1 LGPFT
6 AKNFATSI
14 APWIVSLDA
23 LEPFRCCSSAGPVQN
38 DPAPLPYLVDPTYDR
53 DAYDVKLEVAILPP
67 GETTPSPITRSNF
80 RHMYWNMKQQ
90 LVHHSVSG
98 CPMVPGDLLGSGTI
112 SGTDETAFGSMLEL
126 SWRGAKDI
134 PLVNSPN
141 NETRKFIKDG
151 DTVIITGYS
160 QSADGSYRIGF
171 GEVSGLIL
179 PAGTV
184 SSKPTIPGVV
194 KKANHAGYSNFK
206 LYSYYRSTS
215 SWRVRIALALKGI
228 HFETIPIDLS
238 KVTLTALPLTSCPHL
253 SLSSLI
259 SSLQL
264 VGNTTESLPL
274 EFRELNPLSQVPV
287 LEFTNAAGEVIRLTQ
302 SMAIL
307 DFLEEIAPNPSIYPA
322 DPLAKARAKQVAEI
336 INSGIQPL
344 QNLAILRQVRR
355 LSLPPP
361 PPAACRHASLHSQ
374 VKSVDLI
381 VDGEAASGCDHHTD
395 GRGFAKCNIEKG
407 LETLEGLVASL
418 GGGVNGLF
426 AAGTGTPTVADMLL
440 IPQLYN
446 AVRFNID
453 LARYPSSSRSLLLPL

>member
-1 LGPFT
+1 MGPFT

-14 APWIVSLDA
+14 SPWIVSLDA
-23 LEPFRCCSSAGPVQN
+23 LEPFRCCSSAGPVQS
-38 DPAPLPYLVDPTYDR
+38 DPAPLPYLVDPTYER

-90 LVHHSVSG
+90 LVHHSVTG
-98 CPMVPGDLLGSGTI
+98 CPMVAGDLLGSGTI

-134 PLVNSPN
+134 PLVNSPS

-151 DTVIITGYS
+151 DTVIISGYS

-171 GEVSGLIL
+171 GEVSGLVL

-194 KKANHAGYSNFK
+194 AKSHHSGYSNFK

-228 HFETIPIDLS
+228 QYETIPIDLS
-238 KVTLTALPLTSCPHL
+238 KVLSLALPSP
-253 SLSSLI
+253 SPPPPP
-259 SSLQL
+259 QL
-264 VGNTTESLPL
+264 VGNTTEFLPS

-307 DFLEEIAPNPSIYPA
+307 DFLEEIAPLPSIYPA

-344 QNLAILRQVRR
+344 QNLAILRQVRC
-355 LSLPPP
+355 LHSPPP
-361 PPAACRHASLHSQ
+361 C
-374 VKSVDLI
+374 
-381 VDGEAASGCDHHTD
+381 
-395 GRGFAKCNIEKG
+395 
-407 LETLEGLVASL
+407 
-418 GGGVNGLF
+418 
-426 AAGTGTPTVADMLL
+426 
-440 IPQLYN
+440 
-446 AVRFNID
+446 
-453 LARYPSSSRSLLLPL
+453 